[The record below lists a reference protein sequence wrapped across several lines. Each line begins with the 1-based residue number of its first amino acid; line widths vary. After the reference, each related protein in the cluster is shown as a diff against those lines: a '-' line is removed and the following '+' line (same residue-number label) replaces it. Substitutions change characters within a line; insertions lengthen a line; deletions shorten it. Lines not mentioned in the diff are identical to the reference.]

1 MNFNNPRFI
10 TKGVSENVSFELQM
24 FMWNCIDTMQS
35 PKDYFQVFKCTEN
48 SGKQKIT
55 HIQEEP
61 DYKKEYLINSDT
73 PFYVGKIFVIDDE
86 SHSTMLL
93 AEEY

>member
-35 PKDYFQVFKCTEN
+35 SKDYFQVFKCTEN
-48 SGKQKIT
+48 NGKHKII